1 MTLTKTRKIGVD
13 KTKEY
18 LKIGLI
24 NLLVFVGLFT
34 FIEGLASSILMISK
48 ISQVRPMTE
57 TSHTEY
63 DELLGWINLPNVSLP
78 NFYGPGV
85 NFQTNSQRFRN
96 QEDFS
101 VAVPKDKLRVIC
113 SGDSFTMGWGVSNEE
128 NWCHQLTVLDKRLQT
143 INMGQGGYGID
154 QAYLWYQRDGVKFDH
169 QVQIFAFIN
178 NDFPRMNSATFLG
191 YGKPLLYLENDTL
204 INENYPVPR
213 GSFFAPKLTE
223 GKQYIRELR
232 IVSLWQT
239 FFPKTVDITQNKYFL
254 KNPEIVVKIFEELGK
269 INRDKNSTL
278 VVVYLPTR
286 SDYYLNV
293 SDFWRQRLEP
303 ELAQRNIV
311 FLDLISEFRRRVPNE
326 KVEILFQG
334 GDGHYSVE
342 GNRFIAEIL
351 QEKLSN
357 LPSVS
362 EELKKLEISG
372 ERGDN

>member
-1 MTLTKTRKIGVD
+1 MTLVKTKKIGVNR
-13 KTKEY
+13 TKQY

-34 FIEGLASSILMISK
+34 LIEGLASTILMLYK

-85 NFQTNSQRFRN
+85 SFQTNSQKFRN
-96 QEDFS
+96 GRDFTL
-101 VAVPKDKLRVIC
+101 AVPKGKLRVIC

-128 NWCHQLTVLDKRLQT
+128 NWCHKLTLIDDRLET

-154 QAYLWYQRDGVKFDH
+154 QAYLWYQRDGVKLDH

-178 NDFPRMNSATFLG
+178 NDFPRMHSPTFLG

-204 INENYPVPR
+204 INENYPVPV

-223 GKQYIRELR
+223 GSKYIRELR

-239 FFPKTVDITQNKYFL
+239 LFPKTIETKENKYFI
-254 KNPEIVVKIFEELGK
+254 KNPEIVVKIFDELAN
-269 INRDKNSTL
+269 INREKNSTL
-278 VVVYLPTR
+278 VVVYLPTG
-286 SDYYLNV
+286 SDYYSNV
-293 SDFWRQRLEP
+293 SDFWRERLGP

-311 FLDLISEFRRRVPNE
+311 FIDAIAEFRSRVPNE
-326 KVEILFQG
+326 KVETLFLG
-334 GDGHYSVE
+334 SDGHYSVE
-342 GNRFIAEIL
+342 GNQFIANLIY
-351 QEKLSN
+351 EKLSN

-362 EELKKLEISG
+362 EELKDVSQ
-372 ERGDN
+372 

>member
-1 MTLTKTRKIGVD
+1 MTLIKTRKIAVN
-13 KTKEY
+13 KTKQY
-18 LKIGLI
+18 LKIGII

-34 FIEGLASSILMISK
+34 LIEGLASTILMVYK
-48 ISQVRPMTE
+48 ISQVKPMTE

-85 NFQTNSQRFRN
+85 NFETNSQRFRN
-96 QEDFS
+96 REDFT

-191 YGKPLLYLENDTL
+191 YGKPLLYLENDAL

-239 FFPKTVDITQNKYFL
+239 FFPKTVDPTQNKYFL
-254 KNPEIVVKIFEELGK
+254 KNPEIVVKIFEDLGK

-286 SDYYLNV
+286 SDYYLNI

-303 ELAQRNIV
+303 ELAKRNIV
-311 FLDLISEFRRRVPNE
+311 FVDLIAEFRRRVPNE

-342 GNRFIAEIL
+342 GNRFIANL
-351 QEKLSN
+351 LYEKLSS
-357 LPSVS
+357 LPPVS
-362 EELKKLEISG
+362 EELKELET
-372 ERGDN
+372 NKATNN